1 MLQRL
6 GEMIP
11 VPVAMAVN
19 LKNAVVKIFSV
30 FSSSLPKPQNF
41 SFRVKNTVT
50 SK

>member
-19 LKNAVVKIFSV
+19 LKNAVVRIYSV

-41 SFRVKNTVT
+41 AFHAKNIVT